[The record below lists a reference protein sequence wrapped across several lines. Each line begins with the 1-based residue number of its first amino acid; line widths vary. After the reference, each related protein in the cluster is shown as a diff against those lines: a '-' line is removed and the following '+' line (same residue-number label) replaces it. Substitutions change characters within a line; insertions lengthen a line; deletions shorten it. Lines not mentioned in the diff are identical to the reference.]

1 MSRTPSL
8 HRLATI
14 ATLTLLAACATGYP
28 GPSGLGVLPP
38 APPRPLWMGAV
49 RPEPSA
55 PASPLRGAAAVT
67 TTLTPGYSHVLV
79 SITGGTPG
87 HSYDWTLHRGN
98 CTSVADAVPVNGYPL
113 VTYADGTAKAEGY
126 VAQRLSSA
134 TPYSVVIAGNGGATP
149 ACADLAY
156 GGM

>member
-1 MSRTPSL
+1 MSRLPSPS
-8 HRLATI
+8 RLA
-14 ATLTLLAACATGYP
+14 AVAALALLAACATGYP
-28 GPSGLGVLPP
+28 GPSGLGVFPP

-55 PASPLRGAAAVT
+55 PATPLRGAAAVT
-67 TTLTPGYSHVLV
+67 TTATPGYSHVLV

-98 CTSVADAVPVNGYPL
+98 CTSVADAVPVSGYPL
-113 VTYADGTAKAEGY
+113 IAYADGTAKAEGY
-126 VAQRLSSA
+126 VTQPLSSS
-134 TPYSVVIAGNGGATP
+134 TPYSVVIGESGGATP

-156 GGM
+156 GAM

>member
-8 HRLATI
+8 HRLAI
-14 ATLTLLAACATGYP
+14 VAMLPLLAACATGYP

-49 RPEPSA
+49 RPEA

-67 TTLTPGYSHVLV
+67 ATLTPGYSHVLV

-87 HSYDWTLHRGN
+87 RSYDWTLHRGN
-98 CTSVADAVPVNGYPL
+98 CGSVADAIPVNGYPL
-113 VTYADGTAKAEGY
+113 IAYADGTAKAEGY

-134 TPYSVVIAGNGGATP
+134 TPYSVVIADGGATP

-156 GGM
+156 GSM